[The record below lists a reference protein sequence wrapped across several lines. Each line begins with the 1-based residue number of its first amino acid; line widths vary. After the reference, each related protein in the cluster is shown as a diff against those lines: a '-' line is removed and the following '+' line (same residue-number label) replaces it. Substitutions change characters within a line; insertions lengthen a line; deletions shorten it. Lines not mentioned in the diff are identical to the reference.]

1 MTKNY
6 AKIALDNT
14 IIGMTYRLCQFQAA
28 YHTYSAT
35 AIPTITT
42 VFHSLND
49 VGWYGSAY
57 LLTTTSL
64 QPLFGKIYANFNVK
78 LTYLFALVLFEGKL
92 VSL

>member
-1 MTKNY
+1 ML
-6 AKIALDNT
+6 IQVALDNT
-14 IIGMTYRLCQFQAA
+14 II
-28 YHTYSAT
+28 ST

-64 QPLFGKIYANFNVK
+64 QPFFGKVYINCNPKY
-78 LTYLFALVLFEGKL
+78 TYLLALALFEGKL
-92 VSL
+92 A